1 MGAGGAEA
9 RRVLSGLA
17 FKPDLGASRLGVVRG
32 VRFCGSGVRVSG
44 DDTSCFKGVE
54 TAEVI
59 RARAGAEAW
68 AVAEVGGVEF

>member
-1 MGAGGAEA
+1 MRIDMGAGGAEA

-17 FKPDLGASRLGVVRG
+17 FKPDLGASRLGVVR
-32 VRFCGSGVRVSG
+32 GVRVSG